1 MCCSVAKC
9 AHLTGFVVVSN
20 EISRLVFVRY
30 SKLKTRQK
38 T

>member
-9 AHLTGFVVVSN
+9 AHLTGFVAASN
-20 EISRLVFVRY
+20 EISRLIFVRY
-30 SKLKTRQK
+30 FKLKARQK